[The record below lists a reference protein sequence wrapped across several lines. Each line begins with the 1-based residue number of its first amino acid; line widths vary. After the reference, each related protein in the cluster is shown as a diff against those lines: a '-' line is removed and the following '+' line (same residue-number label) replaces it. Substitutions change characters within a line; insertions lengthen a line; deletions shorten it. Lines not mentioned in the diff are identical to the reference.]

1 MERRE
6 KGDIPERNGD
16 IPETSVKLIKLFYR
30 QVSIFR

>member
-30 QVSIFR
+30 KVSIFR